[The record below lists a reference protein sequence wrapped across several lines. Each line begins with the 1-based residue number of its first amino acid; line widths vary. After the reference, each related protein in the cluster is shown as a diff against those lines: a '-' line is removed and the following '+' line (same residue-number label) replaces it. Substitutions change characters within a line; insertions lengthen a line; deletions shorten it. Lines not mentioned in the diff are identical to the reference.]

1 MSTPFK
7 MKGFSGFVNSP
18 MKQDEKKK
26 KKTTL
31 TAAQKKA
38 IYDQHEKEMAEYFK
52 KSKAFTNDT
61 TGTVTMPT
69 LPKTLKQR
77 GL

>member
-1 MSTPFK
+1 MAFK
-7 MKGFSGFVNSP
+7 MKGPSLYKNSP
-18 MKQDEKKK
+18 MKQDKTK
-26 KKTTL
+26 KKTPL

-38 IYDQHEKEMAEYFK
+38 IYDQHEKEMKNYFELSK
-52 KSKAFTNDT
+52 KFTDDT
-61 TGTVTMPT
+61 TGTVTMPK